1 MEHQKYQYYSAEMLA
16 LDDDFRR
23 WVQAPKTEEETFW
36 QEYILLYPAQKEEVE
51 KAKAILKAIHQ
62 YYAVDIAPT
71 EIEASF
77 ANVEQR
83 IQASNAMQIVR
94 KKRWQVWQIAASIL
108 FLIGLSAL
116 TILYFQSAPRMNVYA
131 TAFGQQQKVSLPD
144 GSVVMLNANS
154 KLKTSTSWNQK
165 KSREVWLEGE
175 AYFSVTKIPSTQA
188 KFIVHTPDL
197 NVEVYGTHF
206 NVNTRK
212 EKTQVVLEEGNIHLR
227 FTDDKVSKDLAMKPG
242 DIIFYNKLIK
252 KLERKS
258 QSTRLYTSWKDGVLI
273 FESAKL
279 EEVVDRIEEIYEVQ
293 LIIPKNQLK
302 ALPIKAS
309 LPINNLKECLETL
322 ELLLISEGVALK
334 IQGDTIIVQ

>member
-36 QEYILLYPAQKEEVE
+36 QEYILRYPEQRDEVE

-62 YYAVDIAPT
+62 YYTVDAAPT

-77 ANVEQR
+77 TNVEQR
-83 IQASNAMQIVR
+83 IQASNAMRIVR
-94 KKRWQVWQIAASIL
+94 KKRWQAWQIAASIL

-116 TILYFQSAPRMNVYA
+116 IILYFQSAPSMDVYA
-131 TAFGQQQKVSLPD
+131 TDFGKQQEVTLPD

-154 KLKTSTSWNQK
+154 KLRTSNKWKAKT
-165 KSREVWLEGE
+165 REVWLEGE

-212 EKTQVVLEEGNIHLR
+212 EKTQVVLEEGDIHLR
-227 FTDDKVSKDLAMKPG
+227 FTDDTVSKELAMKPG
-242 DIIFYNKLIK
+242 DIVYYNKVIK
-252 KLERKS
+252 KVERKS
-258 QSTRLYTSWKDGVLI
+258 QPTRAYTSWKDGVLL

-279 EEVVDRIEEIYEVQ
+279 EEVADRIEEIYEVQ

-309 LPINNLKECLETL
+309 LPVNNLKECLETL
-322 ELLLISEGVALK
+322 ELLLLSEGVALK